1 MLADKFRLN
10 GKVAVITGSGKG
22 IGRGIGLTFAEAG
35 ANVAF
40 AARTEKDIQAAAE
53 KAKAFGVRAIAVPCD
68 VKDDSQLQNLA
79 DKIVQSF
86 GRIDIVVNNAGG
98 SLPKPIPQITRKQFT
113 EDFDFN
119 VASAL
124 SFTRICLPYLK
135 ESNGC
140 VINISSAAGRLV
152 APYFINY
159 AASKAA
165 LSFMTRLMAA
175 ELAPGVRVNA
185 IAPGFIPT
193 DATAGFYDKAMFQ
206 KMSTMNSLKRPGDVE
221 DIALAALY
229 LASPAARWVTG
240 KILEVDGG
248 A

>member
-10 GKVAVITGSGKG
+10 GKVAVVTASGKG

-35 ANVAF
+35 ANVVF
-40 AARTEKDIQAAAE
+40 AARTEKDVQAAAE
-53 KAKAFGVRAIAVPCD
+53 QARAFGVQALAVPCD
-68 VKDDSQLQNLA
+68 VMDDSQLQNLA
-79 DKIVQSF
+79 DKTIQAF
-86 GRIDIVVNNAGG
+86 GRIDVVVNNAGG
-98 SLPKPIPQITRKQFT
+98 NMPKPIPDITRQQFT
-113 EDFDFN
+113 KDFDFN

-124 SFTRICLPYLK
+124 SFSRICLPHLK
-135 ESNGC
+135 ESKGC
-140 VINISSAAGRLV
+140 VINISSSAARLV

-159 AASKAA
+159 AACKAA
-165 LSFMTRLMAA
+165 LSYMTRLMAA
-175 ELAPGVRVNA
+175 ELAPDVRVNA

-193 DATAGFYDKAMFQ
+193 DSPANLYDKATYE
-206 KMSTMNSLKRPGDVE
+206 KMKTRNPLRTSGEVE

-248 A
+248 T

>member
-1 MLADKFRLN
+1 MLVDKFRLD

-35 ANVAF
+35 ANVVF

-53 KAKAFGVRAIAVPCD
+53 KAQAFGVQAIAMPCD
-68 VKDDSQLQNLA
+68 VMDDSQLQNLA
-79 DKIVQSF
+79 DKAVQFF

-98 SLPKPIPQITRKQFT
+98 NIPKPIPQITREQFKR
-113 EDFDFN
+113 DFDFN

-124 SFTRICLPYLK
+124 SFSRICLPYLK
-135 ESNGC
+135 ESKGC
-140 VINISSAAGRLV
+140 VINISSSAGRTV

-159 AASKAA
+159 AACKAA

-175 ELAPGVRVNA
+175 ELAPDVRVNA

-193 DATAGFYDKAMFQ
+193 DSTSGFYDEATFQ
-206 KMSTMNSLKRPGDVE
+206 KISTRNPLKTPGEVE

-248 A
+248 I